1 MESLDQ
7 LEVSTTAESFPT
19 TLLAGQLSAFAH
31 RWVPV
36 VCQGHPDF
44 YRRELVDVEL
54 LPPRCAKPL
63 QSHLHH

>member
-54 LPPRCAKPL
+54 LPRCAKPL

>member
-7 LEVSTTAESFPT
+7 LEVSTTAEK
-19 TLLAGQLSAFAH
+19 LSDDAP
-31 RWVPV
+31 RWPALC
-36 VCQGHPDF
+36 VCTPMGSGGVSQGHPDF

-54 LPPRCAKPL
+54 PPRCAKPL

>member
-19 TLLAGQLSAFAH
+19 TLLAAHEVSAVSH
-31 RWVPV
+31 RGSGGVS
-36 VCQGHPDF
+36 QGHPDF

-54 LPPRCAKPL
+54 LPRCAKPL